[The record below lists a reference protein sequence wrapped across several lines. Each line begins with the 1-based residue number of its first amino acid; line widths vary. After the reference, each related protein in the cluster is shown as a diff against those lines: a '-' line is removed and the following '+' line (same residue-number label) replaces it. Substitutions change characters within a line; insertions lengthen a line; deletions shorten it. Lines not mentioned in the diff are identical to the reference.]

1 MLNIDIST
9 QGNAAVVDL
18 EGRLDA
24 RTTPELKEK
33 LGAIP
38 EEVNNIEI
46 HIDKLTYV
54 SSAGLRVILQY
65 HNQLKQR
72 GGELIVLKPNDSIM
86 EVFKDTGLS
95 DCLNISR

>member
-9 QGNAAVVDL
+9 QGNTVVVDL

-24 RTTPELKEK
+24 STSPELKEK
-33 LGAIP
+33 LGAMH
-38 EEVNNIEI
+38 EEVNNLEL
-46 HIDKLTYV
+46 HIDKLAYV

-72 GGELIVLKPNDSIM
+72 GGKLVVFKPNDLIM
-86 EVFKDTGLS
+86 EVFEDTGLS
-95 DCLNISR
+95 GCLNISR